1 MRNLF
6 NRHFDMLVRV
16 LAFDQDVAK
25 ENSRIFGF
33 GSFSKFRQ
41 AVATGD
47 NKVVGSD
54 GVEFRIISI
63 EP

>member
-33 GSFSKFRQ
+33 VRFKVPSSRRHRRQ
-41 AVATGD
+41 Q
-47 NKVVGSD
+47 S
-54 GVEFRIISI
+54 RW
-63 EP
+63 